1 MFKKVRILTS
11 LLGILSLTS
20 IISSGFCVWY
30 FDESGEISLT
40 LNGVEV
46 DVTYVLP
53 SCGHFLRYQDES
65 SDHDHDHRLFLVF
78 EEGED
83 PSDLKSGLSFYQFS
97 DPKVNGSQELINDST
112 LRVYFH
118 ENPELDLVEHPEL
131 EFKCEITIYN
141 GTSSDDPTNG
151 TFTLSHFLKVSDN
164 YNGEFFLKT
173 TTSTITNCKDHTS
186 SNITQYAMNL
196 NLNDCFEYTSQD
208 VKPTNIET
216 FEILYK
222 SIQNGLTKGW
232 NIEIIFSVDYK
243 I

>member
-53 SCGHFLRYQDES
+53 SCGHFLRHQDES
-65 SDHDHDHRLFLVF
+65 SDHDHRLFLVF

-83 PSDLKSGLSFYQFS
+83 PSDLKSGLRFYQFS
-97 DPKVNGSQELINDST
+97 DPKVNSSQELINDST

-118 ENPELDLVEHPEL
+118 ENPELNSIEHPEL
-131 EFKCEITIYN
+131 EFKCEIRIDN
-141 GTSSDDPTNG
+141 GTSTDDSTKG
-151 TFTLSHFLKVSDN
+151 TFTLSHFLKVSDG
-164 YNGEFFLKT
+164 YNDEFFLKT
-173 TTSTITNCKDHTS
+173 ITSTITNCNEYPS
-186 SNITQYAMNL
+186 FNITQYAMNL

-216 FEILYK
+216 FEILYN
-222 SIQNGLTKGW
+222 SIQNQNGLEKGW
-232 NIEIIFSVDYK
+232 KIEIIFSVDYK